1 MPGGRD
7 RQYANVADKQAA
19 YRERQ
24 ALKAS
29 RLSQQGDLERG
40 EALVAAQQRGDKRAQ
55 AHKTEGLELR
65 LAKVIAELQAG
76 EHASGEI
83 KLRAAIIRALALA
96 RGDVI

>member
-1 MPGGRD
+1 VARD

-29 RLSQQGDLERG
+29 RLSQVDLERG
-40 EALVAAQQRGDKRAQ
+40 EALVAAQVRGDRKAQ
-55 AHKTEGLELR
+55 AHKAEGLELR

-96 RGDVI
+96 KGEVI

>member
-19 YRERQ
+19 YRERLK
-24 ALKAS
+24 LKAI
-29 RLSQQGDLERG
+29 SQADLERG
-40 EALVAAQQRGDKRAQ
+40 EALVQAQVRGDRKAQ
-55 AHKTEGLELR
+55 AHKTEGLEVR

-83 KLRAAIIRALALA
+83 KLRASIIRALALA
-96 RGDVI
+96 KGEVI